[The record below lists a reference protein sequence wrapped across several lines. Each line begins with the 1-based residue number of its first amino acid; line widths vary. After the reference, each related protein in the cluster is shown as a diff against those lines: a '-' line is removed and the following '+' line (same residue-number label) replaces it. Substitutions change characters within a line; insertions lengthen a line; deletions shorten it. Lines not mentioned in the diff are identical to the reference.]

1 MNSLLQTLP
10 VEHALADFEQL
21 LDISSSML
29 DSSSKGNWKELMER
43 ESRYINTI
51 QELER
56 KPQGKVSD
64 PNIECKKSKII
75 EQLMERSVEIRRR
88 LVSRRDEI
96 CSMINQSHLDGNNVA
111 HVYILSEHEQMN
123 SAHRGS
129 GS

>member
-1 MNSLLQTLP
+1 MNSLLQSLP

-29 DSSSKGNWKELMER
+29 DSTSKGNWKELMER
-43 ESRYINTI
+43 ESRFINTI
-51 QELER
+51 QKLER

-64 PNIECKKSKII
+64 HSIECKKSKII

-96 CSMINQSHLDGNNVA
+96 CSLMNQSHLEGSNA
-111 HVYILSEHEQMN
+111 HVYILSDYEQRN